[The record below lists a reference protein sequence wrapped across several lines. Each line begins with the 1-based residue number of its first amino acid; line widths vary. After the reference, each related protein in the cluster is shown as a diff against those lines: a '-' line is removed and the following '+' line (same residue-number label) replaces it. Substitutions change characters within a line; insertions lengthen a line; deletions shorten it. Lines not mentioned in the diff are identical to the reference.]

1 MQGIVARTV
10 VYPVKGMAGIHT
22 PSRGIMAHTRH
33 GVVGDRRYAVYRK
46 KGDPPTGWKP
56 KGQFHVCMNT
66 EGVGVD
72 HGITEESLDA
82 HFMLNSAFV
91 RGLVFGSACFPE
103 DSRLVD
109 SNGQWLLADSNKPY
123 VSFLN
128 LASVRELEKHLRVP
142 VDPRRFRMNVWVE
155 GLPPFAE
162 LEYVQSFGEGEKY
175 PMQVHGVQLHIDDIA
190 ERCQAIEQDPVSGT
204 WDLALREGIASL
216 MRERGY
222 KGSPHRGKLEVMG
235 WLAIP
240 QNNDLIREGHT
251 VFLG

>member
-1 MQGIVARTV
+1 MRGTVAKTFLF
-10 VYPVKGMAGIHT
+10 PVKGMAGIPT

-33 GVVGDRRYAVYRK
+33 GVVGDRCYAVYRK
-46 KGDPPTGWKP
+46 KGDPPTEWKL

-66 EGVGVD
+66 EGAGLD
-72 HGITEESLDA
+72 HGISEEVLDER
-82 HFMLNSAFV
+82 FMLNRAFV
-91 RGLVFGSACFPE
+91 GGLVDGSSCFPE
-103 DSRLVD
+103 TSHLVESR
-109 SNGQWLLADSNKPY
+109 GQWLLTDTNKPY

-128 LASVRELEKHLRVP
+128 LASVRELEKFLGVP

-155 GLPPFAE
+155 GVPAFAE
-162 LEYVQSFGEGEKY
+162 LEYVQSFGEGVKY

-190 ERCQAIEQDPVSGT
+190 ERCQAIEQNPATGK
-204 WDLALREGIASL
+204 WDLALREGIAQL
-216 MRERGY
+216 MQRRGY

-240 QNNDLIREGHT
+240 QNIDLIREGHT